1 MVDQQGQM
9 NDQQGQVDGL
19 MVQENIQIGMVRT
32 FFVNAPDLPRSFVGA
47 KKPSQLS
54 NQ

>member
-32 FFVNAPDLPRSFVGA
+32 FFFNAPDLPR
-47 KKPSQLS
+47 PT
-54 NQ
+54 

>member
-1 MVDQQGQM
+1 M

-32 FFVNAPDLPRSFVGA
+32 FFFNAPDLPR
-47 KKPSQLS
+47 PTDLS
-54 NQ
+54 LLAPKNPTNFQIS